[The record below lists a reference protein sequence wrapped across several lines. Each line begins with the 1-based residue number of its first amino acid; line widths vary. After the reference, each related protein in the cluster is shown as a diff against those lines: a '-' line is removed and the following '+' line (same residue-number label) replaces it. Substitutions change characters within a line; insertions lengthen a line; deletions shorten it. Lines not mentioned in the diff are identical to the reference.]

1 MKKKLAILFLAAA
14 GAALAHGRFFVGFD
28 FGGWGWGPGV
38 LVPFAAPYVAY
49 PAPLSPAVAY
59 APPVY
64 PGLGYTWIAGY
75 YYPVGPRWVWRP
87 GYWAARPWAGAVWV
101 GPRWSGGRWSAGYWR
116 R

>member
-14 GAALAHGRFFVGFD
+14 GAAFARGAFFVGFG
-28 FGGWGWGPGV
+28 FGGWGPV
-38 LVPFAAPYVAY
+38 AYPAPYVAY
-49 PAPLSPAVAY
+49 APPPPPVVAY

-64 PGLGYTWIAGY
+64 PGPGYTWISGY
-75 YYPVGPRWVWRP
+75 YYPVGARWAWRT

-101 GPRWSGGRWSAGYWR
+101 APRSNGGRWHAGYWR